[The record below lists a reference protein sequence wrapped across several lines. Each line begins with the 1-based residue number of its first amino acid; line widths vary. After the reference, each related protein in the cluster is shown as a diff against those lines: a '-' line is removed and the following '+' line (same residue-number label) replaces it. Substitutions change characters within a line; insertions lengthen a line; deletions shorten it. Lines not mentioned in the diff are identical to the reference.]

1 MSKFIEIE
9 CYNQATGRNR
19 KTTSLIN
26 INHIIAVRCLKGGCE
41 CFIALDSL
49 DIDGYLVDRN
59 YIEVVE
65 MIMEATK

>member
-9 CYNQATGRNR
+9 CYNQATGC

-49 DIDGYLVDRN
+49 DIDGYFVDRN

>member
-9 CYNQATGRNR
+9 WYNQATGR

-26 INHIIAVRCLKGGCE
+26 TDHIIAVSCLKGGRE
-41 CFIALDSL
+41 CFIAFDSL
-49 DIDGYLVDRN
+49 DIDGYYVDRN

-65 MIMEATK
+65 MIKEATK

>member
-9 CYNQATGRNR
+9 CYNQATGRE
-19 KTTSLIN
+19 TTSLIN
-26 INHIIAVRCLKGGCE
+26 IDHIIAVRCLKGGCE

-49 DIDGYLVDRN
+49 DIDGYFVDRN
-59 YIEVVE
+59 YNEVVE